1 MFLSKKAKVAKMK
14 TSEKIKVLEERLD
27 SVDKQLS
34 KIDGIAKHMAHVE
47 HDAEH
52 DGDEAVRTNK

>member
-1 MFLSKKAKVAKMK
+1 MK
-14 TSEKIKVLEERLD
+14 TEEIKVLEERLA
-27 SVDKQLS
+27 SVDKRQS

-47 HDAEH
+47 HDVEQ